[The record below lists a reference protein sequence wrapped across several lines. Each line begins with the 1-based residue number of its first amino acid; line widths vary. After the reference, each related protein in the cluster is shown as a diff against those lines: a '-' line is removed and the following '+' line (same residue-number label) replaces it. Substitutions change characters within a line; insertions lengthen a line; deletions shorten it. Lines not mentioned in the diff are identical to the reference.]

1 MLTPYLKLL
10 LQCEKKF
17 LEKFWGIRGIYE
29 YEKGIKIKGVGIDWI
44 GE

>member
-1 MLTPYLKLL
+1 MTPYLKIL

-17 LEKFWGIRGIYE
+17 LEKFWGIVGIYE
-29 YEKGIKIKGVGIDWI
+29 YEKGVKIIGIRSDWI